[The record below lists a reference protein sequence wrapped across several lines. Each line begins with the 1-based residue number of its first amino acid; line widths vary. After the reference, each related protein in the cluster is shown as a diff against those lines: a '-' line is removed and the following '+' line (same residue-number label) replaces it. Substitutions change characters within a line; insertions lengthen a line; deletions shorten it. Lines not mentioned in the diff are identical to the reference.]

1 LTRSRAIGTLRADH
15 RTNKRH
21 DTTVP
26 RRGGVPTSVLECDLE
41 HLCGVG
47 DIGVIRPLGQQTL
60 GLGSLLDLAACM
72 VEAGM
77 ARKESRG
84 AHSRPDDYPAR
95 DDEGFL
101 KHSIVRW
108 ADGRPRLDS
117 KPVTMTKWQPDER
130 KY

>member
-1 LTRSRAIGTLRADH
+1 VNAVDALAGDRNAADH

-60 GLGSLLDLAACM
+60 GLGSLLDLAACT

-77 ARKESRG
+77 ARRRAA
-84 AHSRPDDYPAR
+84 AHIR
-95 DDEGFL
+95 DPTTIRRATTRA
-101 KHSIVRW
+101 S
-108 ADGRPRLDS
+108 
-117 KPVTMTKWQPDER
+117 
-130 KY
+130 